1 MKKTRISPRD
11 FSGRSRPRSRNHW
24 SSLFSSQRFIA
35 IVLLVFLVIIILPLI
50 RTYRQHKAVQEEI
63 RAVQNK
69 INSYQAQDE
78 KFQQMLTYLKSDQ
91 YSIDQARLNLNM
103 KKPGEGVVV
112 VDKQQNMVTSTTAA
126 TSSQVTG
133 NLIKWWRYFFD

>member
-1 MKKTRISPRD
+1 
-11 FSGRSRPRSRNHW
+11 
-24 SSLFSSQRFIA
+24 LFSSQRFIA

>member
-11 FSGRSRPRSRNHW
+11 FSGRSRSRSRNHW

-63 RAVQNK
+63 RVVQNK

-78 KFQQMLTYLKSDQ
+78 KFQQLLIYLKSDQ

-112 VDKQQNMVTSTTAA
+112 VDNQQNMVTSTSAA
-126 TSSQVTG
+126 TSSSANG

>member
-11 FSGRSRPRSRNHW
+11 FSGRSRPRSRKHW

-126 TSSQVTG
+126 TSSQATG